1 MVEPKRYAVD
11 PGSIEAY
18 RVRVLFHCEE
28 LRQETNPDS
37 RATIALYLAEAAT
50 TLARL
55 EAEAARQQAQG
66 LKGVA

>member
-1 MVEPKRYAVD
+1 MAEHSNYVMD
-11 PGSIEAY
+11 PESSEAY

-28 LRQETNPDS
+28 LNREKNPAH

-55 EAEAARQQAQG
+55 EAESARTPTTA
-66 LKGVA
+66 